1 MVDTVQYVNMFIFY
15 VYSSKNNLR
24 RLRKGAR
31 ERERERESERG
42 RERGERG
49 ERLTMYIHLKYKTT
63 VEDRGF
69 LFQVYH

>member
-1 MVDTVQYVNMFIFY
+1 MDQYVYFY
-15 VYSSKNNLR
+15 VYPSKNNLR
-24 RLRKGAR
+24 RLRNGAR
-31 ERERERESERG
+31 ERERERE
-42 RERGERG
+42 REGERG